1 MGGKRGE
8 REGMGLKMEGIG
20 VIMVGVFDS
29 LWLRKRGER
38 ERERMG
44 ELGSQCDCSYVTE
57 SVMCA

>member
-38 ERERMG
+38 EREREWG
-44 ELGSQCDCSYVTE
+44 N
-57 SVMCA
+57 